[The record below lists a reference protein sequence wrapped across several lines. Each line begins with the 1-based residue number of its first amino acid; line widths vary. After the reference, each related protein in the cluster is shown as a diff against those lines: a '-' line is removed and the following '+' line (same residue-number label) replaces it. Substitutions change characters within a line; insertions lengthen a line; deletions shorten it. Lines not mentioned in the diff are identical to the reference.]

1 MTEDPFFTIVPSA
14 FPLSSGDAAIITTIN
29 DASALG
35 SINSNGSKTAFNIW
49 DDYVMYGF
57 ANAEKGTKTTAQY
70 VELVN
75 ETWKLKQLVN
85 IYQNAYEYMI
95 F

>member
-1 MTEDPFFTIVPSA
+1 MSLP
-14 FPLSSGDAAIITTIN
+14 IILT
-29 DASALG
+29 
-35 SINSNGSKTAFNIW
+35 KTAFNIW

-75 ETWKLKQLVN
+75 ETWKLRQLVN
-85 IYQNAYEYMI
+85 IYQNLK
-95 F
+95 

>member
-1 MTEDPFFTIVPSA
+1 
-14 FPLSSGDAAIITTIN
+14 
-29 DASALG
+29 
-35 SINSNGSKTAFNIW
+35 
-49 DDYVMYGF
+49 MYGF